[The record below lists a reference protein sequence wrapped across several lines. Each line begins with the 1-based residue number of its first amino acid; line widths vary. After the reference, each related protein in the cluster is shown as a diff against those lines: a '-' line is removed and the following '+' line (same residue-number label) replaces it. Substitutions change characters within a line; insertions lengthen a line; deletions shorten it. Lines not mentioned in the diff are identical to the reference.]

1 MVSFYCK
8 LSGQGKRH
16 MDCRELHIIGNNC
29 WFSSYLH
36 LQNGSKTSKV
46 LLRAHAEEPGGPIA
60 ILERNFR
67 LAIRKNA
74 TINAV

>member
-1 MVSFYCK
+1 MVSFYCE
-8 LSGQGKRH
+8 LNGQVKRH

-36 LQNGSKTSKV
+36 LQNGSKTSTV
-46 LLRAHAEEPGGPIA
+46 LLEPGGPIA